1 MATKRKYLLLDLL
14 EPMGDS
20 THPAGSAEAVA
31 ELFDYLENEFNNHG
45 HRVHIQM
52 IQEEDHGFSG
62 V

>member
-14 EPMGDS
+14 EPMEGS
-20 THPAGSAEAVA
+20 EHPAGSSEAVA

>member
-14 EPMGDS
+14 EPMGES
-20 THPAGSAEAVA
+20 EHPAGSAEAVA
-31 ELFDYLENEFNNHG
+31 ELYDYLENEFNNHG
-45 HRVHIQM
+45 HRVHMQM